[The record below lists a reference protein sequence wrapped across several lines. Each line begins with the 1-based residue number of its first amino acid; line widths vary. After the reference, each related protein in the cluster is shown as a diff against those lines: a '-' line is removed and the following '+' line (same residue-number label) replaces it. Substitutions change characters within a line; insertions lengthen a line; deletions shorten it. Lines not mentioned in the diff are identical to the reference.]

1 MCLKI
6 PVLTVILQ
14 ADNAPI
20 KLNVGCCIQGDV
32 VLEFI
37 QVDEDLEDEELM
49 FRVMFNTAFIQSHIL
64 LLTLEDIDVAWDVKD
79 QLSMDFKAEVGGG
92 LFYMHLCNVLKTR
105 PDQTRPAS
113 EPGLTSNSTFTGLIL
128 SKPYLPKTH

>member
-32 VLEFI
+32 VLECI

-64 LLTLEDIDVAWDVKD
+64 LLTLEDIDVPWDVKD
-79 QLSMDFKAEVGGG
+79 QFSKDFKAEVGDG
-92 LFYMHLCNVLKTR
+92 LFYTHLCNVLKTR
-105 PDQTRPAS
+105 PDQT
-113 EPGLTSNSTFTGLIL
+113 G
-128 SKPYLPKTH
+128 